1 MVMASREVEITVGD
15 VEMVLENGLLVDG
28 ARVRLTNVLYVP
40 GIRFNLLSG
49 SRLTAKGIK
58 LEFEGLKLT
67 MKRRDG
73 SILGLGDLRG
83 RSWLI
88 RIREVI

>member
-1 MVMASREVEITVGD
+1 
-15 VEMVLENGLLVDG
+15 
-28 ARVRLTNVLYVP
+28 VRLTNVLYVP

-58 LEFEGLKLT
+58 LEFEGSKLT
-67 MKRRDG
+67 MKRKDG

-88 RIREVI
+88 RIREVIQLARTS